1 MLREVKEMIVEET
14 KLPEV
19 WLIKPDVHQDYRGDY
34 AMTYNKRLYTELTG
48 VGKDFIE
55 HDISTS
61 MKGVLR
67 GIHYSPN
74 CWKLN
79 ECLYG
84 KIYYVVVN
92 CDENDKD
99 FGKWQSFILSGENH
113 FQLLKH
119 PRYGSGFVSLSELSV
134 FHYLQSEYYV
144 EGNPNQRTFRWDS
157 FGIEWPDLDPIMS
170 KRDRDGAYEWEKTLV
185 AR

>member
-1 MLREVKEMIVEET
+1 MIVEET
-14 KLPEV
+14 KLPNV

-34 AMTYNKRLYTELTG
+34 VMTYNKKEFDEFG
-48 VGKDFIE
+48 WGFDFVE

-61 MKGVLR
+61 TKGVLR

-92 CDENDKD
+92 CDESDPN